1 MKNYRLL
8 IQYDGGRYK
17 GWQRLGNGE
26 NTIQGRI
33 ESVLTKLC
41 GQEIEIIGA
50 SRTDA
55 GVHAIGQVA
64 NFKTKENI
72 AEDEVKSY
80 LNKNLPED
88 ISIKEVKRV
97 SENFHSRYNTKDK
110 TYLYKIWNRDYS
122 NPFIRK
128 YSMQI
133 KDKLNII
140 KMKQASQFL
149 LGEHD
154 FTAFT
159 NAKSKTKS
167 MVREIYSLDIEER
180 DGLIEIRVRGD
191 GFLHNMVRRIVGT
204 LIKIGLGEIE
214 ASAIP
219 EILNSM
225 ERKQAGFMAD
235 ACGLYLEKIEY

>member
-1 MKNYRLL
+1 MNNYRLL

-33 ESVLTKLC
+33 EGVLTKLY

-64 NFKTKENI
+64 NFKAKENL
-72 AEDEVKSY
+72 AELDIKGF

-88 ISIKEVKRV
+88 ISIKEVKLV

-110 TYLYKIWNRDYS
+110 TYLYKIWNREYA
-122 NPFIRK
+122 NPFLRR
-128 YSMQI
+128 YSMQV
-133 KDKLNII
+133 KDRLNLN

-149 LGEHD
+149 IGKHD

-167 MVREIYSLDIEER
+167 MIREIYSIDMEETE
-180 DGLIEIRVRGD
+180 GLIEIRLQGD

-204 LIKIGLGEIE
+204 LIRIGLDEIE
-214 ASAIP
+214 ASAMP
-219 EILNSM
+219 QILNSQ
-225 ERKQAGFMAD
+225 ERKQAGYMAE
-235 ACGLYLEKIEY
+235 ACGLYLEKVEY